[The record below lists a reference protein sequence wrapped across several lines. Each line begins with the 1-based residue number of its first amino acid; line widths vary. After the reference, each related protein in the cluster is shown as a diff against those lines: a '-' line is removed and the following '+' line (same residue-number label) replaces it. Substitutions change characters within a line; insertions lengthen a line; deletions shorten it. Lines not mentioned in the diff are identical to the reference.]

1 MFLSYPNNTYN
12 QIKSFVSPQK
22 KRGSVCQK
30 SSSVRAEMRQHE
42 SSQPRKIP
50 TSTPIGAGR
59 RPRGSGRKPAGE
71 RPLDAMIVVR
81 MTDKQKAFFKM
92 AGGSAWLRRVLEV
105 CMERKQFNMA
115 SDRDPNEKELLGGLE
130 IDDILP
136 ESLSSKSTGF

>member
-12 QIKSFVSPQK
+12 QIKPSFPRK
-22 KRGSVCQK
+22 KREVLYARSHLRSAQKCGSTK
-30 SSSVRAEMRQHE
+30 ARSLAKYRQAP
-42 SSQPRKIP
+42 QL
-50 TSTPIGAGR
+50 GGR
-59 RPRGSGRKPAGE
+59 RPGSGRKPAGE

>member
-12 QIKSFVSPQK
+12 QIKPSFPRK
-22 KRGSVCQK
+22 KREVLYARSHLRSAQKCGSTK
-30 SSSVRAEMRQHE
+30 ARSLAKYRQAP
-42 SSQPRKIP
+42 QLGRQTPRLRTK
-50 TSTPIGAGR
+50 TR
-59 RPRGSGRKPAGE
+59 RS
-71 RPLDAMIVVR
+71 
-81 MTDKQKAFFKM
+81 
-92 AGGSAWLRRVLEV
+92 RVLEV

>member
-12 QIKSFVSPQK
+12 QIKPSFPRK
-22 KRGSVCQK
+22 KREVLYARSHLRSAQKCGSTK
-30 SSSVRAEMRQHE
+30 ARSLA
-42 SSQPRKIP
+42 K
-50 TSTPIGAGR
+50 
-59 RPRGSGRKPAGE
+59 RKPAGE

>member
-1 MFLSYPNNTYN
+1 
-12 QIKSFVSPQK
+12 
-22 KRGSVCQK
+22 
-30 SSSVRAEMRQHE
+30 
-42 SSQPRKIP
+42 
-50 TSTPIGAGR
+50 
-59 RPRGSGRKPAGE
+59 
-71 RPLDAMIVVR
+71 
-81 MTDKQKAFFKM
+81 M

>member
-1 MFLSYPNNTYN
+1 MPEVIFGPRRNAAARKLAASQNTDKHPNW
-12 QIKSFVSPQK
+12 
-22 KRGSVCQK
+22 G
-30 SSSVRAEMRQHE
+30 
-42 SSQPRKIP
+42 
-50 TSTPIGAGR
+50 GR
-59 RPRGSGRKPAGE
+59 RPGSGRKPAGE

-136 ESLSSKSTGF
+136 ESLCSKSTGF

>member
-1 MFLSYPNNTYN
+1 
-12 QIKSFVSPQK
+12 
-22 KRGSVCQK
+22 
-30 SSSVRAEMRQHE
+30 MRQHE

-50 TSTPIGAGR
+50 TSTPIGAADA
-59 RPRGSGRKPAGE
+59 PAPDENPPE

-115 SDRDPNEKELLGGLE
+115 SDRDPNEKELLCGLE